1 MKIGIV
7 GAGLIGKK
15 RAASLNDS
23 DKLYYVCDI
32 NKPQAKSL
40 AKQYSA
46 LYTCNV
52 QDLIKNDE
60 IETVIISV
68 QNGIDSPYELHD
80 VYKASQIVP
89 SVFRGICLVSEPGII
104 SVPSQ
109 CSWTLGEF
117 QKNPINKISSIL
129 SPFIDSKLKLN
140 VSIDDFNKRERRSR
154 LANCKKTYLMDMQ
167 RL

>member
-46 LYTCNV
+46 YPPNRV
-52 QDLIKNDE
+52 
-60 IETVIISV
+60 
-68 QNGIDSPYELHD
+68 
-80 VYKASQIVP
+80 KATTRFPSLRSLDWVP
-89 SVFRGICLVSEPGII
+89 ICSM
-104 SVPSQ
+104 VPTTS
-109 CSWTLGEF
+109 
-117 QKNPINKISSIL
+117 
-129 SPFIDSKLKLN
+129 
-140 VSIDDFNKRERRSR
+140 
-154 LANCKKTYLMDMQ
+154 
-167 RL
+167 